1 MNLIN
6 LMVAILFVLGVIYL
20 ALGLI
25 AYAHTTSNSKS
36 DKWLAIS
43 PWWASYS
50 SIYDEFG
57 KKLAKYGKVILVL
70 EIVGFVV
77 WIISR

>member
-1 MNLIN
+1 MI
-6 LMVAILFVLGVIYL
+6 VILFVLGFIYL
-20 ALGLI
+20 ILGLI

-57 KKLAKYGKVILVL
+57 KKLAKFGKVILVL
-70 EIVGFVV
+70 ELVGFVF
-77 WIISR
+77 WITTKLG